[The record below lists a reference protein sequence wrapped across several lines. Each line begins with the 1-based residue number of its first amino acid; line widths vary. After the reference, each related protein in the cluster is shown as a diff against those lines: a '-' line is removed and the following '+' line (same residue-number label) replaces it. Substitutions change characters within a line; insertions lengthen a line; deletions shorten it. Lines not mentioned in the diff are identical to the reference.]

1 MESLAIERE
10 QGPSWARP
18 NWPVAELDPVNV
30 GLDPTEATI
39 EKVAVEAKAAVAA
52 TGITDETA
60 IRRAAEDSIRAMMLI
75 RTYRVRGH
83 LAANLDPLGLS
94 QRELPADLTP
104 AYHGFTDADLD
115 RKIYLA
121 GTLADRG
128 KFEAQCTR
136 EVDFAVEVRVGEA
149 MIGGREVGRQLALA

>member
-94 QRELPADLTP
+94 QREL
-104 AYHGFTDADLD
+104 
-115 RKIYLA
+115 
-121 GTLADRG
+121 
-128 KFEAQCTR
+128 
-136 EVDFAVEVRVGEA
+136 
-149 MIGGREVGRQLALA
+149 